1 MVGIEHKIAQKKDM
15 RGTALYVGAKVV
27 CFTRH
32 SEIYSNIGELSTYYI
47 SGMSKYGEIVI
58 VGKMDHS
65 HGYCVWNP
73 EKNLLLW

>member
-15 RGTALYVGAKVV
+15 RGNALYIGAKVV

-32 SEIYSNIGELSTYYI
+32 SNIYGNIGELSTYYI
-47 SGMSKYGEIVI
+47 SGMNKYGEVVI

-65 HGYCVWNP
+65 HGYNIWNT